1 MAWAKE
7 EAAKDTAEYNAK
19 KEKVSIDFS
28 QTYRIPLDEERSFH
42 AGYLFL
48 QQLCSEL
55 RLDNICRNI
64 RNHRKITYDLHA
76 VLTDLIYAR
85 ILSPSTRTEV
95 KYETYAK
102 EINVEARAM
111 IDIAAKQIIP
121 AVIKYA
127 KHLADAIISIQ
138 TIPGMDV
145 SVETELLKETTKLL
159 RESQT
164 ALKILQEKTEAA
176 SLIENNERQARY
188 YHDEVNTAMEALRKP
203 IDQLEMIVDKEMWP
217 MPSYG
222 DLMFEV

>member
-1 MAWAKE
+1 MN
-7 EAAKDTAEYNAK
+7 AEFFDAIEQIE
-19 KEKVSIDFS
+19 KEKVIPRGYMQEKIQQALLTAFKRDNPDCEDNVEVIMDEGKKSIAMF
-28 QTYRIPLDEERSFH
+28 EHFH
-42 AGYLFL
+42 VITKT
-48 QQLCSEL
+48 EL
-55 RLDNICRNI
+55 E
-64 RNHRKITYDLHA
+64 
-76 VLTDLIYAR
+76 
-85 ILSPSTRTEV
+85 SRTEV

-164 ALKILQEKTEAA
+164 ALKTLKEKTEAA

>member
-1 MAWAKE
+1 
-7 EAAKDTAEYNAK
+7 
-19 KEKVSIDFS
+19 
-28 QTYRIPLDEERSFH
+28 
-42 AGYLFL
+42 
-48 QQLCSEL
+48 
-55 RLDNICRNI
+55 
-64 RNHRKITYDLHA
+64 
-76 VLTDLIYAR
+76 
-85 ILSPSTRTEV
+85 
-95 KYETYAK
+95 
-102 EINVEARAM
+102 
-111 IDIAAKQIIP
+111 
-121 AVIKYA
+121 
-127 KHLADAIISIQ
+127 
-138 TIPGMDV
+138 MDV